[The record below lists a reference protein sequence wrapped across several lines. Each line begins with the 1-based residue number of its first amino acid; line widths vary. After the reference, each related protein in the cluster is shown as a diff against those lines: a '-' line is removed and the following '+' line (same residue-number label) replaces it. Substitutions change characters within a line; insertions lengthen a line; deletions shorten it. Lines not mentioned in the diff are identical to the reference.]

1 MLKCLII
8 GNLGNDPDMRY
19 SANGNP
25 LLRFNVASNFR
36 TRTPEG
42 EYQDKTEWVRVTV
55 TGTRAESL
63 SQYLRKGSR
72 VYVEGRLEA
81 RPWTDQQGQIRAGLE
96 VLANEVQFLSSREV
110 TDDQILQTEPREPR
124 TTPAAVGARRMPE
137 AVAVHGRRAGPTAVV
152 DDGDLDGLPF

>member
-1 MLKCLII
+1 MLKAHLI

-19 SANGNP
+19 SASGSP
-25 LLRFNVASNFR
+25 FLRFNIASNYR

-55 TGTRAESL
+55 VGQRAETL
-63 SQYLRKGSR
+63 SPYLKKGSR

-81 RPWTDQQGQIRAGLE
+81 RPWTDQQGQVRAGLE
-96 VLANEVQFLSSREV
+96 VLANQVEFMSPREV
-110 TDDQILQTEPREPR
+110 TDDQILHVEPREQRR
-124 TTPAAVGARRMPE
+124 TPVAAGRSSAPE
-137 AVAVHGRRAGPTAVV
+137 PT